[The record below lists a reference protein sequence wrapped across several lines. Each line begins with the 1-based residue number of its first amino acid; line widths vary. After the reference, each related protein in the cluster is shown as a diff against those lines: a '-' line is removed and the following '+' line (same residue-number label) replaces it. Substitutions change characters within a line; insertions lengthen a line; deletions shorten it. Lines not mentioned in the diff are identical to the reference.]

1 MTTADTPRLILV
13 SGHIASGK
21 TSVARRLADIAREQG
36 MREAALDMDDIVVS
50 LAGGWS
56 RAAEYDRLLA
66 GEVTALV
73 IDRLFASGVH
83 IVTVAGTTLA
93 GGEWAS
99 LQDVLKTPVDAVRVR
114 LLVSL
119 AESQRRAQA
128 DITRLATRDPAVVEL
143 LYMRVDQANMP
154 TVDLELPTN
163 GFTLEQVAQSLAE
176 QVLQAPT

>member
-1 MTTADTPRLILV
+1 VRALPRLILI

-21 TSVARRLADIAREQG
+21 TTVARRLAEIARERS
-36 MREAALDMDDIVVS
+36 MRAAALDMDDIVAG
-50 LAGGWS
+50 LAGDWS
-56 RAAEYDRLLA
+56 HAAEYDRMLA

-73 IDRLFASGVH
+73 VDRLFASGMQV
-83 IVTVAGTTLA
+83 VAVAGTTLA

-99 LQDVLKTPVDAVRVR
+99 LEDVLKTSVDITRVR

-128 DITRLATRDPAVVEL
+128 DTTRLATRDPEVVET

-154 TVDLELPTN
+154 TVDLEVPTD
-163 GFTLEQVAQSLAE
+163 GLSLEEVAQSLADQLL
-176 QVLQAPT
+176 QVGT